1 VTISGGV
8 TIFTECFTL
17 NAGAT
22 ITGVGMGYGPDG
34 TCPLGSYNHGGPGA
48 GPSQGNGICG
58 ALCGGGGH
66 GGAGAPLAFNV
77 GTGPCSVTG
86 GPANDDPVHPQ
97 YMGSAGGYPNDAGTC
112 ATPPMD
118 FGGGLLEVVVYNPGS
133 NTLQP
138 ATLNGTIDMSG
149 SNLVGTD
156 ISNAPGGAG
165 AGGTILIEASTIGGT
180 GTLAAN
186 AIVSLGIIEYCTS
199 CGGGG
204 GGIISLI
211 ENDSTFPGT
220 LSVTGANPGIVTFT
234 AAPTSGY

>member
-1 VTISGGV
+1 
-8 TIFTECFTL
+8 
-17 NAGAT
+17 
-22 ITGVGMGYGPDG
+22 
-34 TCPLGSYNHGGPGA
+34 
-48 GPSQGNGICG
+48 
-58 ALCGGGGH
+58 
-66 GGAGAPLAFNV
+66 
-77 GTGPCSVTG
+77 
-86 GPANDDPVHPQ
+86 
-97 YMGSAGGYPNDAGTC
+97 
-112 ATPPMD
+112 MD